1 MTSAILRLENCI
13 EEVSH
18 WMSANRLKLN
28 VDKTELFWAWSHQG
42 LALLWSTGP
51 YLQLGTETVTASDQV
66 RVVGM
71 TLTSD
76 LSLDKHVASICA
88 TCFYWLRQ
96 LRRVQYSR
104 DAESAATLVHAF
116 VTSRVDYCNAIH
128 AGESKST
135 VDKLQQVLNAAA
147 CIISDIRKYDHGQSH
162 LLHNEL
168 HWLDITQWV
177 QYKLCATV
185 YRCLQHKAP
194 QYMMD
199 LRYCS

>member
-1 MTSAILRLENCI
+1 VSCSSGSVHTSLAELSKSSMEAVRHQPSTSHVSYHKAQCSVRVCLYCTRRILKTTSRNMASVPRVHQQHATTVVHWRHDVMSAILRLENCI

-66 RVVGM
+66 RVVGV

-76 LSLDKHVASICA
+76 LCLDKHVASICA

-96 LRRVQYSR
+96 LRRVLNVHVMLSQRLRWS
-104 DAESAATLVHAF
+104 TL
-116 VTSRVDYCNAIH
+116 
-128 AGESKST
+128 
-135 VDKLQQVLNAAA
+135 L
-147 CIISDIRKYDHGQSH
+147 
-162 LLHNEL
+162 
-168 HWLDITQWV
+168 
-177 QYKLCATV
+177 
-185 YRCLQHKAP
+185 
-194 QYMMD
+194 
-199 LRYCS
+199 